1 MAEPAARML
10 AAVLAIAQA
19 ADRSRQDQ
27 AGSVRLTASEV
38 VSVHVLP
45 PILVRLAQRHPEIQ
59 VELVASDRVD
69 NLLEREADIAVRM
82 VRPQQGGVITRH
94 IGDWPL
100 GLYAHRDLLTDGE
113 PTRATLSRFRLLGFD
128 QSMQIIDGF
137 RAAGLGIG
145 IALVPLA
152 RRQPQLVRVLANETL
167 PSLPVWLTARQEL
180 RANLRLRRVFDLL
193 AVELRRW
200 AAGKRSGPRS
210 S

>member
-1 MAEPAARML
+1 
-10 AAVLAIAQA
+10 
-19 ADRSRQDQ
+19 
-27 AGSVRLTASEV
+27 
-38 VSVHVLP
+38 
-45 PILVRLAQRHPEIQ
+45 
-59 VELVASDRVD
+59 
-69 NLLEREADIAVRM
+69 
-82 VRPQQGGVITRH
+82 
-94 IGDWPL
+94 
-100 GLYAHRDLLTDGE
+100 
-113 PTRATLSRFRLLGFD
+113 
-128 QSMQIIDGF
+128 MQIIDGF